1 MEFSVT
7 SRSGLAGN
15 KESNAGMAYAA
26 FLLVVW
32 AVPSA
37 ASSGIH
43 VDRDQAGSDAHDQ
56 GSTSVA
62 LNVEIVDHGI
72 TKADIAET
80 PGNAPLELTRLDS
93 FDLSFRAEAISQEVF
108 EKSSGLPQSNSNLV
122 QIESSELKPL
132 ATTEATNAAMNSN
145 SANRSESVTTNISTE
160 IDGTE
165 MRLPGLSDAELLRF
179 RRQMYRTDI

>member
-1 MEFSVT
+1 MGFSVT

-15 KESNAGMAYAA
+15 KVSNAGMAYAA

-43 VDRDQAGSDAHDQ
+43 VDCDQSGSDTHDR

-80 PGNAPLELTRLDS
+80 PGNAPLELTELDS